1 MNVLVVYEEV
11 PEEVSFYLIEDPTEE
26 EIETLDKANGTYVNG
41 DDQNQ
46 STLNVIGAF
55 NTVADDEDE
64 DDEDEDDEDEDEDDE
79 EEDEDE
85 EDDEDDE
92 TDDEDEDEICDPSWI
107 GKWTKNKVETPILQ
121 QVDRVYH
128 VGFIC

>member
-11 PEEVSFYLIEDPTEE
+11 PEEVSFYLIENPTEE
-26 EIETLDKANGTYVNG
+26 ELETLDKANGTYVNG

-55 NTVADDEDE
+55 NTVDDEDEETDEDDEDDEDEEDEDE
-64 DDEDEDDEDEDEDDE
+64 DDEDEETDED
-79 EEDEDE
+79 
-85 EDDEDDE
+85 
-92 TDDEDEDEICDPSWI
+92 DEDEICDPNWI
-107 GKWTKNKVETPILQ
+107 GKWTKNKVETPVLQ